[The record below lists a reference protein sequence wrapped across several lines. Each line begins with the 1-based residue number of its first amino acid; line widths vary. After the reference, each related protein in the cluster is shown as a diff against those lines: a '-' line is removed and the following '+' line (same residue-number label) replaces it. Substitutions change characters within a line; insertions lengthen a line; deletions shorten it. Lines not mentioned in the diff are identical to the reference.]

1 MHRCFRPLLAATLAL
16 GALSPVMARPPVPVA
31 HPAPGGRIKFD
42 LHKFIPATELKPGMK
57 GYALSVFKGT
67 KIEKFGVEILGVLDK
82 INNGQDWIMFRAT
95 SGTPVTRGL
104 NIAEGMSGS
113 PVYIN
118 GRLAGAIAASIP
130 FSKDPVGLITPIQ
143 DMFDAW
149 SPDLPAK
156 PSSMSATAAGP
167 ESPGAANRLS
177 LGGGFRPESFQP
189 LDIPIAVS
197 GVSSQGVRR
206 LQDALAPLHVNVV
219 AGGGMG
225 VLGASEA
232 AQARGAKLVPGAAVG
247 VSLVQGDMDFTA
259 TGTVTYRDGNRILI
273 FGHPFFGLGPIDA
286 ALTTA
291 YVVDVNPSYQSS
303 MKLGAPIKTVG
314 RIFQDR
320 PFSVGGL
327 IGSMP
332 QMIPVTV
339 AVNDESIKRRK
350 NFSFRVINHPLLT
363 TQLVTQMTG
372 QAIAQVHGLPGDTVA
387 NVTLDADVE
396 EIGHVHRSNT
406 FYDAV
411 SIDQSAVGDLDTL
424 LHLLSSNPFYP
435 LALKSLKMAVTIQNR
450 HDTAEIDHIFLK
462 QGKYQPG
469 DTVSVGVVLKPY
481 KREPI
486 TRMMDVKIPAN
497 VQSGT
502 LTLNV
507 KGGGSDSG
515 GGLSLGGGL
524 ILLRPS
530 DPGPPAGNIKQLVKQ
545 FVEKPHNDELIARLI
560 LPTSAININGEKL
573 TGLPP
578 TLSSVMQSSRSSGLK
593 TERDEVKVVQG
604 TPYIVSGAQSLTVTV
619 EKKNVN
625 EAPSAG
631 SSATTPV
638 PTAPPLPDSA
648 SPDASPG
655 DDTSDTSDMSS
666 DATPTGFQATPAAAT
681 LPGFDA
687 TIPTLT
693 ASASAPATP
702 AAPTDAPAKATRTPA
717 TAVPPTQAKETPI
730 KTVGRLASVWRQG
743 TTADFSAGTQTN
755 VSVSSA
761 GDVRLSAALQ
771 KIGDSGETY
780 LWSLLPDGQ
789 GNIYAGTGDRGRVLK
804 FDAAGK
810 ASTFF
815 DSDELEVTTLARDAA
830 GNIYAGT
837 APHGIVYKITPD
849 GKGRP
854 FFTAPEKY
862 VTALAWD
869 ETRGRLYVAVGGGAG
884 RLYAVP
890 AAGATAADA
899 KPWFSSPESHL
910 LALALDNSGNVYAG
924 ASPDGIVYKIT
935 PDGAGRVFYDAPDQS
950 IASLAVDASG
960 TVYAGTLGKGKI
972 YKISPE
978 GYGKLLSD
986 RPTAGVLSLRTDKGG
1001 NLYACSGN
1009 TVYRISPDETVQS
1022 FVAASDEQF
1031 LSLATSDDT
1040 GRVYAG
1046 TGTVGSLYGIGAS
1059 GDLTGQFV
1067 STVHDAGL
1075 SAHWGT
1081 LSWIADTPPGT
1092 QVTLQTRSGDVPRPD
1107 ESWSAWSSASSTPAG
1122 HLITSPP
1129 ARYLQYQATFTGTGA
1144 AIAQGNAPRLR
1155 VVSAY
1160 YLPRNQAPTVKM
1172 VSPAEGDAVSK
1183 SATLRWTAS
1192 DPDKDTLTFDLSFSS
1207 DGGQTWTPIKKKG
1220 APQAAPSPAATPK
1233 TPAPKS
1239 APVTDQEVA
1248 AGVKD
1253 MEAHLPASMPAA
1265 VRQQIMAQ
1273 APTMVREALLAQR
1286 GQTVGAA
1293 AVGDTSASGL
1303 KDMSYAWD
1311 TTGVKDGTYQIQV
1324 VASDKTS
1331 NPQGALT
1338 AKDVS
1343 PSFIVANTAPTLVA
1357 GTPTIGAD
1365 KTVTIK
1371 GTVST
1376 TLAFVKAVQGR
1387 LDTGDPIAA
1396 VADDGLFDSNLES
1409 FTLILPL
1416 VASGAHTVEIQTVD
1430 QAGNTAT
1437 KKMTV
1442 TVP

>member
-1 MHRCFRPLLAATLAL
+1 MHRCFRLLLAATLAL
-16 GALSPVMARPPVPVA
+16 GALSPAMARPPVPVA
-31 HPAPGGRIKFD
+31 HPAPSGRIKFD

-82 INNGQDWIMFRAT
+82 ANNGQDWILFRAT

-104 NIAEGMSGS
+104 NIASGMSGS

-156 PSSMSATAAGP
+156 PSSMSATAATD
-167 ESPGAANRLS
+167 SSSGATNRFS
-177 LGGGFRPESFQP
+177 FGGGFGVRSESFQP

-225 VLGASEA
+225 VLGESEA
-232 AQARGAKLVPGAAVG
+232 IQARGAKLVPGAAVG

-291 YVVDVNPSYQSS
+291 YVVDVNPSYQNSI
-303 MKLGAPIKTVG
+303 KLGAPIKTVG

-320 PFSVGGL
+320 PYSVGGL

-332 QMIPVTV
+332 QMVPVTV
-339 AVNDESIKRRK
+339 SVNDESIKRRK

-363 TQLVTQMTG
+363 TQLVTQMAG
-372 QAIAQVHGLPGDTVA
+372 QAIAQVHGLPGDTIA
-387 NVTLDADVE
+387 SVTLDADVE

-435 LALKSLKMAVTIQNR
+435 LALRSLKMGVTIQNR

-469 DTVSVGVVLKPY
+469 DTVNVGVVLKPY

-486 TRMMDVKIPAN
+486 TRMMAVKIPSN
-497 VQSGT
+497 VQPGM

-530 DPGPPAGNIKQLVKQ
+530 DPGSPAGNVKQLVKQ
-545 FVEKPHNDELIARLI
+545 FVEKPHNDELVARLI

-573 TGLPP
+573 TSLPP

-593 TERDEVKVVQG
+593 TERDEVKVIQG

-619 EKKNVN
+619 EKKNVS
-625 EAPSAG
+625 ETPAPGTSAP
-631 SSATTPV
+631 ATSTP
-638 PTAPPLPDSA
+638 TPLPDTS
-648 SPDASPG
+648 SPDGLPA
-655 DDTSDTSDMSS
+655 DDTSDMST
-666 DATPTGFQATPAAAT
+666 DAALTDLQTTPAASI
-681 LPGFDA
+681 LPGFSSA
-687 TIPTLT
+687 GPVVMV
-693 ASASAPATP
+693 SASAPATS
-702 AAPTDAPAKATRTPA
+702 AKADAPSVA
-717 TAVPPTQAKETPI
+717 TATTGATTSPASAKETPL

-743 TTADFSAGTQTN
+743 TTADFSGGTQTN

-771 KIGDSGETY
+771 KIGESGETY

-789 GNIYAGTGDRGRVLK
+789 GNVYAGTGDHGRVIK

-810 ASTFF
+810 SSVFF

-837 APHGIVYKITPD
+837 APHGIVYKIGAD
-849 GKGRP
+849 GKGKP

-869 ETRGRLYVAVGGGAG
+869 EARSRLYVAVGGGTG
-884 RLYAVP
+884 RVYAV
-890 AAGATAADA
+890 AASGGTMTDA
-899 KPWFSSPESHL
+899 RPWFSSPETHL
-910 LALALDNSGNVYAG
+910 LALALDKSGNVYAG
-924 ASPDGIVYKIT
+924 ASPDGIIYKIT
-935 PDGAGRVFYDAPDQS
+935 PEGDGHVFYDAPDQS
-950 IASLAVDASG
+950 ISSLAVDASG

-978 GYGKLLSD
+978 GYGKVLSD
-986 RPTAGVLSLRTDKGG
+986 RATAGVLSLRTDKDG

-1009 TVYRISPDETVQS
+1009 TVYCISPDETVQS

-1031 LSLATSDDT
+1031 LSLGTSDDS
-1040 GRVYAG
+1040 GQVYAG
-1046 TGTVGSLYGIGAS
+1046 TGTVGSLYGISAS
-1059 GDLTGQFV
+1059 GDLKGQFV

-1081 LSWIADTPPGT
+1081 ISWIADTPPGT

-1107 ESWSAWSSASSTPAG
+1107 DSWSAWSPAYATEAG
-1122 HLITSPP
+1122 HVITSPP
-1129 ARYLQYQATFTGTGA
+1129 ARYLQYQATLTGTSA
-1144 AIAQGNAPRLR
+1144 AVSQGNAPRLR
-1155 VVSAY
+1155 AVTAY

-1183 SATLRWTAS
+1183 AATLRWTAS
-1192 DPDKDTLTFDLSFSS
+1192 DPDKDTLTYDLSYSS
-1207 DGGQTWTPIKKKG
+1207 DGGQTWTPIKKKA
-1220 APQAAPSPAATPK
+1220 APQTVTPTVPTK
-1233 TPAPKS
+1233 TTAPK
-1239 APVTDQEVA
+1239 APTVTDREVA

-1253 MEAHLPASMPAA
+1253 MESHLPAGMPAS
-1265 VRQQIMAQ
+1265 VRQQIIAQ
-1273 APTMVREALLAQR
+1273 APTMVRQALMAQR
-1286 GQTVGAA
+1286 GLTTGTGSASDTAA
-1293 AVGDTSASGL
+1293 ASGL

-1311 TTGVKDGTYQIQV
+1311 TTSVKDGTYQIEI

-1331 NPQGALT
+1331 NPQNALT
-1338 AKDVS
+1338 AKDTS
-1343 PSFIVANTAPTLVA
+1343 PSFVVANTPPALTA
-1357 GTPTIGAD
+1357 GTPTVGLD
-1365 KTVTIK
+1365 KAITIR
-1371 GTVST
+1371 GSVST
-1376 TLAFVKAVQGR
+1376 PLAFVKAVQGR
-1387 LDTGDPIAA
+1387 VDTGDPVAA
-1396 VADDGLFDSNLES
+1396 VADDGLFDSTLEN
-1409 FTLILPL
+1409 FTLILPS
-1416 VASGAHTVEIQTVD
+1416 VASGAHTVEVQTVD

-1437 KKMTV
+1437 KKVSV